1 VTAPGRLAIVEDD
14 RELLEQ
20 LRWALASRFD
30 VRGAGDGE
38 AARALLEGDP
48 EVFLIDLRLP
58 PSGTPEEGLKL
69 LAQIRE
75 RKPEAAIIVMTGE
88 TDRQY
93 AMRAVEMG
101 AYDYFRKPVEPG
113 ELLLILGRALER
125 QRLRSEVRILRE
137 EAASRQSF
145 EKMIGRSAPMQD
157 LFRNIEKIA
166 GTDATVLIQGESGTG
181 KELVAQSIHRLSP
194 RANRRFVAVNSS
206 ALPETLAESELFGHE
221 KGAFTGAVS
230 SRPGR
235 FELAEGGT
243 LFLDEVATLSPAVQ
257 AKLLR
262 ALETRVIERVGSG
275 RPTPVDL
282 RLIAASNEDLGERV
296 AAGAFREDLLYRLN
310 TVTLRVPALRERAE
324 DIPVLCDFFA
334 ERSARQHRRA
344 PKRFL
349 PATLEVFARHRW
361 PGNIRELEH
370 LVEMLTLMV
379 EEEEIAPSH
388 LPGAIRDR
396 SSLEAS
402 GGVRPGRPW
411 RDAVADFERDY
422 LRAAIERASGNKAA
436 AGRALG
442 LNPHQIKYLCQK
454 YKL

>member
-1 VTAPGRLAIVEDD
+1 LNRPGRLAIVEDD

-20 LRWALASRFD
+20 LRWALASRFE
-30 VRGAGDGE
+30 VRGAGDGVS
-38 AARALLEGDP
+38 ARELFEGDP

-58 PSGTPEEGLKL
+58 PSNTPEEGLKL
-69 LAQIRE
+69 LAEIRE
-75 RKPEAAIIVMTGE
+75 RKPEAAVIVMTGE
-88 TDRQY
+88 TDRRY
-93 AMRAVEMG
+93 ALRAVEMG
-101 AYDYFRKPVEPG
+101 AYDFFYKPVESG

-125 QRLRSEVRILRE
+125 QRLRGELRILRE
-137 EAASRQSF
+137 ESASRQSF
-145 EKMIGRSAPMQD
+145 EKMIGQSPPMRD
-157 LFRNIEKIA
+157 LFRDIEKIA
-166 GTDATVLIQGESGTG
+166 GTDATVLVQGESGTG
-181 KELVAQSIHRLSP
+181 KELVAQSIHRLSG

-221 KGAFTGAVS
+221 KGAFTGAIS

-275 RPTPVDL
+275 RPTPVDI
-282 RLIAASNEDLGERV
+282 RLIAASNEDLEERV

-310 TVTLRVPALRERAE
+310 TVTLRVPALRERPQ
-324 DIPVLCDFFA
+324 DIPALCDFFA
-334 ERSARQHRRA
+334 ERAARQHRR
-344 PKRFL
+344 PTKRFL
-349 PATLEVFARHRW
+349 PATLEAFGRHRW
-361 PGNIRELEH
+361 PGNVRELEH

-388 LPGAIRDR
+388 LPGALRDR
-396 SSLEAS
+396 SVSSSPGSS
-402 GGVRPGRPW
+402 GRGRPW
-411 RDAVADFERDY
+411 REAVAEFERDY
-422 LRAAIERASGNKAA
+422 LKRAIEGASGNRAA
-436 AGRALG
+436 AGRGLG
-442 LNPHQIKYLCQK
+442 LNPHQMKYLCQK